1 MCGVVGFISE
11 NRNTNQIDNFVKD
24 IEHRGPDSKNYL
36 IVEVDKKYLHI
47 GSARLAIRGDSKE
60 NMPMESDSKNILA
73 YNGEVFDMDI
83 LKKTLNNNINYP
95 SDTRLLLDLFS
106 YNIENVKKVNGMF
119 AFAFYDNSKKKVYL
133 GRDLLGIKPLY
144 YVIKKNGDIFFSS
157 EISSLIKNSGNEYSL
172 NHDSLIDIFLFNGLN
187 SNKDYIKG
195 IKTVQPGEI
204 ISFDLNNSNNIETFK
219 IDSFNETNDEIDSF
233 EDLMEIVVQDHLNAD
248 TSVDLFLSGGID
260 SSILA
265 YFIKTKLEKD
275 VRHFSMTFSNRSF
288 DESTT
293 IKKISSTL
301 GLESKIFTF
310 DDNLIDQYVSESI
323 NNMGS
328 LVLDYSF
335 VPTYLLSKHTSQYT
349 KAVLSGDGADELFGG
364 YEWYRGILYHQFL
377 PFSIQKI
384 IYKIIK
390 NINITNKNLKYL
402 SFTTKLKYFY
412 KYLVNDPYVQM
423 LIWQSSYQNFNDDS
437 ANIITKEINHYLKN
451 QGKKISSYREIDLN
465 YFLKT
470 NVLPKVDIASMANGL
485 EVRPPYLDYRII
497 NFAKNNPRSNEVN
510 LKNTKLFL
518 RKYVENTELSF
529 LNSLKKQGFGF
540 PLSKWMNEY
549 GLEYINQMFV
559 DNDLVFLEK
568 DKMHLNSLLSKNNLT
583 PNDERELWGY
593 YVLSKWCKNNK
604 INCRAV
610 NVVYRKS
617 PVLRHSA
624 SVFVG
629 KLLINHT
636 C

>member
-1 MCGVVGFISE
+1 MLTMCGIVGFISE
-11 NRNTNQIDNFVKD
+11 NRNTNLIDNFVKD
-24 IEHRGPDSKNYL
+24 IEHRGPDSKNHL
-36 IVEVDKKYLHI
+36 IVEVHKKYLHI
-47 GSARLAIRGDSKE
+47 GSARLAIRGGSKE
-60 NMPMESDSKNILA
+60 NMPMESESKNILA

-83 LKKTLNNNINYP
+83 LEKTLGNNINYP

-106 YNIENVKKVNGMF
+106 HNIENVKKVNGMF
-119 AFAFYDNSKKKVYL
+119 AFAFYDNIKQKLYL

-144 YVIKKNGDIFFSS
+144 YAIKKNGDVFFSS
-157 EISSLIKNSGNEYSL
+157 EISSLIKNSSGEYSL
-172 NHDSLIDIFLFNGLN
+172 NQDSLIDIFLFNGLN
-187 SNKDYIKG
+187 SNRDFIKG

-204 ISFDLNNSNNIETFK
+204 ISFDLNNLNNIETFM
-219 IDSFNETNDEIDSF
+219 IDSITETNKEIDSF

-335 VPTYLLSKHTSQYT
+335 VPTYLLSKYTSQYT
-349 KAVLSGDGADELFGG
+349 KAVLSGDGADEVFGG

-377 PFSIQKI
+377 PFSIQKT

-390 NINITNKNLKYL
+390 NINITNKNVKYL
-402 SFTTKLKYFY
+402 SFTTKLQYFY

-423 LIWQSSYQNFNDDS
+423 LIWQSSYQNFSNDS
-437 ANIITKEINHYLKN
+437 VNIIAKEINHYVNNLD
-451 QGKKISSYREIDLN
+451 KKINSYREVDLN

-470 NVLPKVDIASMANGL
+470 NVLPKVDIASMAHGL

-497 NFAKNNPRSNEVN
+497 NFAKNNPKSNEVN

-518 RKYVENTELSF
+518 RKYLENTELSF

-549 GLEYINQMFV
+549 GIEYINQMYI
-559 DNDLVFLEK
+559 DNNLVFLEK
-568 DKMHLNSLLSKNNLT
+568 DKIHLNSLLSKNNLT

-604 INCRAV
+604 IN
-610 NVVYRKS
+610 
-617 PVLRHSA
+617 
-624 SVFVG
+624 FG
-629 KLLINHT
+629 
-636 C
+636 

>member
-11 NRNTNQIDNFVKD
+11 NRNTNLIDNFVKD

-106 YNIENVKKVNGMF
+106 YNIKNVKKVNGMF
-119 AFAFYDNSKKKVYL
+119 AFAFYDNSKKKLYL

-157 EISSLIKNSGNEYSL
+157 EISSLIKNSSGEYSL
-172 NHDSLIDIFLFNGLN
+172 NQDSLIDIFLFNGLS
-187 SNKDYIKG
+187 SNRDFING
-195 IKTVQPGEI
+195 VKTVQPGEI
-204 ISFDLNNSNNIETFK
+204 ISFDLNNLDNIETFK
-219 IDSFNETNDEIDSF
+219 IDSFNETNNEIDSF

-275 VRHFSMTFSNRSF
+275 VRHFSMTFSNKSF

-301 GLESKIFTF
+301 GLQSKIFNF

-349 KAVLSGDGADELFGG
+349 KAVLSGDGADEVFGG

-390 NINITNKNLKYL
+390 NINITNKNVKYL

-497 NFAKNNPRSNEVN
+497 NFAKNNPGSNEVN

-518 RKYVENTELSF
+518 RKYLENTELSF
-529 LNSLKKQGFGF
+529 LNNLKKQGFGF

-549 GLEYINQMFV
+549 GLEYINQMYV
-559 DNDLVFLEK
+559 DNNLVFLEK
-568 DKMHLNSLLSKNNLT
+568 DKIHLNSLLSKNNLT

-593 YVLSKWCKNNK
+593 YVVSKWCKNNK
-604 INCRAV
+604 I
-610 NVVYRKS
+610 
-617 PVLRHSA
+617 
-624 SVFVG
+624 
-629 KLLINHT
+629 KLS
-636 C
+636 

>member
-11 NRNTNQIDNFVKD
+11 NKNTNLIDNFVKD
-24 IEHRGPDSKNYL
+24 IEHRGPDSKNHL
-36 IVEVDKKYLHI
+36 IIEVDKKYLHI

-60 NMPMESDSKNILA
+60 YMPMESESKNILA

-106 YNIENVKKVNGMF
+106 HNIENVKKVNGMF

-144 YVIKKNGDIFFSS
+144 YVIKKNGDVFFSS
-157 EISSLIKNSGNEYSL
+157 EISSLIKNSGDEYSL
-172 NHDSLIDIFLFNGLN
+172 NQDSLADIFLFNGLK
-187 SNKDYIKG
+187 SNRDFIKG

-204 ISFDLNNSNNIETFK
+204 ISFDLNNTNNFETFK
-219 IDSFNETNDEIDSF
+219 IDSFNETNNEIDSF
-233 EDLMEIVVQDHLNAD
+233 EDLMEVVVQDHLNAD

-310 DDNLIDQYVSESI
+310 DDSLIDQYVSESI

-335 VPTYLLSKHTSQYT
+335 VPTYLLSKYTSQYT
-349 KAVLSGDGADELFGG
+349 KAVLSGDGADEVFGG
-364 YEWYRGILYHQFL
+364 YEWYRGIQYHQSL

-390 NINITNKNLKYL
+390 NINITNKNIEYL

-423 LIWQSSYQNFNDDS
+423 LIWQSSYQNFDDDS
-437 ANIITKEINHYLKN
+437 VNIIAKEINHYFKN
-451 QGKKISSYREIDLN
+451 LDKKTNSYREIDLN

-470 NVLPKVDIASMANGL
+470 NVLPKVDIASMAHGL

-497 NFAKNNPRSNEVN
+497 NFAKNNPESNEVN

-518 RKYVENTELSF
+518 RKYLENTELSF

-549 GLEYINQMFV
+549 GLEYINQMYV
-559 DNDLVFLEK
+559 DNNLVFLEK
-568 DKMHLNSLLSKNNLT
+568 DKMHLNSLLSKNKLT

-593 YVLSKWCKNNK
+593 YVVSKWCMNNK
-604 INCRAV
+604 I
-610 NVVYRKS
+610 
-617 PVLRHSA
+617 
-624 SVFVG
+624 
-629 KLLINHT
+629 KLS
-636 C
+636 

>member
-11 NRNTNQIDNFVKD
+11 NRNTNLIDNFVKD
-24 IEHRGPDSKNYL
+24 IEHRGPDSKNHL
-36 IVEVDKKYLHI
+36 IVEFDKKYLHI

-119 AFAFYDNSKKKVYL
+119 AFAFYDNSKKKLYL

-157 EISSLIKNSGNEYSL
+157 EISSLIKNSSGEYSL
-172 NHDSLIDIFLFNGLN
+172 NQDSLIDIFLFNGLN
-187 SNKDYIKG
+187 SNKDFIKG

-204 ISFDLNNSNNIETFK
+204 ISFDLNNLNNIETFK
-219 IDSFNETNDEIDSF
+219 IDSFNETNNEIDSF

-301 GLESKIFTF
+301 GLESKVFTF

-349 KAVLSGDGADELFGG
+349 KAVLSGDGADEVFGG
-364 YEWYRGILYHQFL
+364 YEWYRGIQYHQFL

-384 IYKIIK
+384 IYRIIK

-437 ANIITKEINHYLKN
+437 VNIISKEINHYLKSQDKRIN
-451 QGKKISSYREIDLN
+451 SYREIDLN

-497 NFAKNNPRSNEVN
+497 NFAKNNPASNEVN

-518 RKYVENTELSF
+518 RKYIKNTELSF
-529 LNSLKKQGFGF
+529 LNNLKKQGFGF

-559 DNDLVFLEK
+559 DNELVFLEK

-604 INCRAV
+604 IN
-610 NVVYRKS
+610 
-617 PVLRHSA
+617 
-624 SVFVG
+624 FG
-629 KLLINHT
+629 
-636 C
+636 

>member
-11 NRNTNQIDNFVKD
+11 NRNTNLIDNFVKD

-119 AFAFYDNSKKKVYL
+119 AFAFYDNSKKKLYL

-157 EISSLIKNSGNEYSL
+157 EISSLIKNSSGEYSL
-172 NHDSLIDIFLFNGLN
+172 NQDSLIDIFLFNGLS
-187 SNKDYIKG
+187 SNRDFING
-195 IKTVQPGEI
+195 VKTVQPGEI
-204 ISFDLNNSNNIETFK
+204 ISFDLNNLDNIETFK
-219 IDSFNETNDEIDSF
+219 IDSFNETNNEIDSF

-275 VRHFSMTFSNRSF
+275 VRHFSMTFSNKSF

-301 GLESKIFTF
+301 GLQSKIFNF

-349 KAVLSGDGADELFGG
+349 KAVLSGDGADEVFGG

-384 IYKIIK
+384 IYRIIK
-390 NINITNKNLKYL
+390 NINITNKNVKYL

-497 NFAKNNPRSNEVN
+497 NFAKNNPESNEVN

-549 GLEYINQMFV
+549 GLEYINQMYV
-559 DNDLVFLEK
+559 DNNLVFLEK
-568 DKMHLNSLLSKNNLT
+568 DKIHLNSLLSKNNLT

-593 YVLSKWCKNNK
+593 YVVSKWCKNNK
-604 INCRAV
+604 I
-610 NVVYRKS
+610 
-617 PVLRHSA
+617 
-624 SVFVG
+624 
-629 KLLINHT
+629 KLS
-636 C
+636 

>member
-11 NRNTNQIDNFVKD
+11 SRNTILIDNFVKD
-24 IEHRGPDSKNYL
+24 IQHRGPDSKNHL

-60 NMPMESDSKNILA
+60 NMPMESVSKNILA
-73 YNGEVFDMDI
+73 YNGEVFDMDT

-106 YNIENVKKVNGMF
+106 HNIENVKKVNGMF

-144 YVIKKNGDIFFSS
+144 YVTKKNGDVFFSS
-157 EISSLIKNSGNEYSL
+157 EISSLIKNSGGEYSL
-172 NHDSLIDIFLFNGLN
+172 EQDNLIDIFLFNGLK
-187 SNKDYIKG
+187 SNRDFIKG

-219 IDSFNETNDEIDSF
+219 IDSFNETYTEIDRF

-349 KAVLSGDGADELFGG
+349 KAVLSGDGADEVFGG

-390 NINITNKNLKYL
+390 NINITNKNVKYL

-423 LIWQSSYQNFNDDS
+423 LIWQSSYQNFSDDS
-437 ANIITKEINHYLKN
+437 VNIIAKEINHYVKDLD
-451 QGKKISSYREIDLN
+451 KKINSYREIDLN

-470 NVLPKVDIASMANGL
+470 NVLPKVDIASMAHGL

-497 NFAKNNPRSNEVN
+497 NFAKNNPESNAVN
-510 LKNTKLFL
+510 LKDTKLFL
-518 RKYVENTELSF
+518 RKYLENTELSF

-549 GLEYINQMFV
+549 GLEYINQMYV
-559 DNDLVFLEK
+559 DNNLVFLEK

-593 YVLSKWCKNNK
+593 YVLSEWCKNNK
-604 INCRAV
+604 IN
-610 NVVYRKS
+610 
-617 PVLRHSA
+617 
-624 SVFVG
+624 FG
-629 KLLINHT
+629 
-636 C
+636 

>member
-1 MCGVVGFISE
+1 MLTMCGVVGFISE
-11 NRNTNQIDNFVKD
+11 NRNTNLIDNFVKD
-24 IEHRGPDSKNYL
+24 IEHRGPDSKNHL
-36 IVEVDKKYLHI
+36 IVEVHKKYLHI
-47 GSARLAIRGDSKE
+47 GSARLAIRGGSKE
-60 NMPMESDSKNILA
+60 NMPMESESKNILA

-106 YNIENVKKVNGMF
+106 NNIENVKKVNGMF

-157 EISSLIKNSGNEYSL
+157 EISSLIKNSGDEYSL

-335 VPTYLLSKHTSQYT
+335 VPIYLLSKHTSQYT

-384 IYKIIK
+384 IYRIIK
-390 NINITNKNLKYL
+390 NINITNKNVKYL
-402 SFTTKLKYFY
+402 SFTTKLQYFY

-423 LIWQSSYQNFNDDS
+423 LIWQSSYQNFNNDS
-437 ANIITKEINHYLKN
+437 ANIIAKEINHYLKN
-451 QGKKISSYREIDLN
+451 LDKKINPYREIDLN
-465 YFLKT
+465 YFLRT
-470 NVLPKVDIASMANGL
+470 NVLPKVDIASMAHGL
-485 EVRPPYLDYRII
+485 EVRPPYLDFRII
-497 NFAKNNPRSNEVN
+497 NFAKNNPESNEVN

-604 INCRAV
+604 IN
-610 NVVYRKS
+610 
-617 PVLRHSA
+617 
-624 SVFVG
+624 FG
-629 KLLINHT
+629 
-636 C
+636 

>member
-1 MCGVVGFISE
+1 MLTMCGIVGFISE
-11 NRNTNQIDNFVKD
+11 NRNTNLIDNFVKD
-24 IEHRGPDSKNYL
+24 IEHRGPDSKNHL
-36 IVEVDKKYLHI
+36 IVEVHKKYLHI
-47 GSARLAIRGDSKE
+47 GSARLAIRGGSKE
-60 NMPMESDSKNILA
+60 NMPMESESKNILA
-73 YNGEVFDMDI
+73 YNGEVFDIDI
-83 LKKTLNNNINYP
+83 LEKTLGNNINYP

-106 YNIENVKKVNGMF
+106 HNIENVKKVNGMF
-119 AFAFYDNSKKKVYL
+119 AFAFYDNTKQKLYL

-144 YVIKKNGDIFFSS
+144 YAIKKNGDVFFSS
-157 EISSLIKNSGNEYSL
+157 EISSLIKNSSGEYSL
-172 NHDSLIDIFLFNGLN
+172 NQDSLIDIFLFNGLN
-187 SNKDYIKG
+187 SNRDFIKG

-204 ISFDLNNSNNIETFK
+204 ISFDLNNLNNIETFM
-219 IDSFNETNDEIDSF
+219 IDSITETNKEIDSF

-349 KAVLSGDGADELFGG
+349 KAVLSGDGADEVFGG

-390 NINITNKNLKYL
+390 NINITNKNVKYL
-402 SFTTKLKYFY
+402 SFTTKLQYFY

-423 LIWQSSYQNFNDDS
+423 LIWQSSYQNFSNDS
-437 ANIITKEINHYLKN
+437 VNIIAKEINHYVNNLD
-451 QGKKISSYREIDLN
+451 KKINSYREVDLN

-470 NVLPKVDIASMANGL
+470 NVLPKVDIASMAHGL

-497 NFAKNNPRSNEVN
+497 NFAKNNPKSNEVN

-518 RKYVENTELSF
+518 RKYLENTELSF

-549 GLEYINQMFV
+549 GIEYINQMYI
-559 DNDLVFLEK
+559 DNNLVFLEK
-568 DKMHLNSLLSKNNLT
+568 DKIHLNSLLSKNNLT

-604 INCRAV
+604 IN
-610 NVVYRKS
+610 
-617 PVLRHSA
+617 
-624 SVFVG
+624 FG
-629 KLLINHT
+629 
-636 C
+636 

>member
-11 NRNTNQIDNFVKD
+11 SRNTIQIDNFVKD
-24 IEHRGPDSKNYL
+24 IQHRGPDSKNHL

-60 NMPMESDSKNILA
+60 TMPMESVSKNILA
-73 YNGEVFDMDI
+73 YNGEVFDMDT

-106 YNIENVKKVNGMF
+106 HDIENVKKVNGMF

-144 YVIKKNGDIFFSS
+144 YVTKKNGDVFFSS
-157 EISSLIKNSGNEYSL
+157 EISSLIKNSGGEYSL
-172 NHDSLIDIFLFNGLN
+172 EQDNLIDIFLFNGLK
-187 SNKDYIKG
+187 SNRDFIKG

-219 IDSFNETNDEIDSF
+219 IDSFNETYTEIDRF

-349 KAVLSGDGADELFGG
+349 KAVLSGDGADEVFGG

-390 NINITNKNLKYL
+390 NINITNKNVKYL

-412 KYLVNDPYVQM
+412 KYLVKDPYVQM
-423 LIWQSSYQNFNDDS
+423 LIWQSSYQNFSDDS
-437 ANIITKEINHYLKN
+437 VNIIAKEINHYVKDLD
-451 QGKKISSYREIDLN
+451 KKINSYREIDLN

-470 NVLPKVDIASMANGL
+470 NVLPKVDIASMAHGL

-497 NFAKNNPRSNEVN
+497 NFAKNNPTSNAVN
-510 LKNTKLFL
+510 LKDTKLFL
-518 RKYVENTELSF
+518 RKYLENTELSF

-549 GLEYINQMFV
+549 GLEYINQMYV
-559 DNDLVFLEK
+559 DNNLVFLEK

-593 YVLSKWCKNNK
+593 YVLSEWCKNNK
-604 INCRAV
+604 IN
-610 NVVYRKS
+610 
-617 PVLRHSA
+617 
-624 SVFVG
+624 FG
-629 KLLINHT
+629 
-636 C
+636 

>member
-1 MCGVVGFISE
+1 MLTMCGIVGFISE
-11 NRNTNQIDNFVKD
+11 NRNTNLIDNFVKD
-24 IEHRGPDSKNYL
+24 IEHRGPDSKNHL
-36 IVEVDKKYLHI
+36 IVEVHKKYLHI
-47 GSARLAIRGDSKE
+47 GSARLAIRGGSKE
-60 NMPMESDSKNILA
+60 NMPMESESKNILA

-83 LKKTLNNNINYP
+83 LEKTLGNNINYP

-106 YNIENVKKVNGMF
+106 HNIENVKKVNGMF
-119 AFAFYDNSKKKVYL
+119 AFAFYDNTKQKLYL

-144 YVIKKNGDIFFSS
+144 YAIKKNGDVFFSS
-157 EISSLIKNSGNEYSL
+157 EISSLIKNSSGEYSL
-172 NHDSLIDIFLFNGLN
+172 NQDSLIDIFLFNGLN
-187 SNKDYIKG
+187 SNRDFIKG

-204 ISFDLNNSNNIETFK
+204 ISFDLNNLNNIETFM
-219 IDSFNETNDEIDSF
+219 IDSITETNKEIDSF

-349 KAVLSGDGADELFGG
+349 KAVLSGDGADEVFGG

-390 NINITNKNLKYL
+390 NINITNKNVKYL
-402 SFTTKLKYFY
+402 SFTTKLQYFY

-423 LIWQSSYQNFNDDS
+423 LIWQSSYQNFSNDS
-437 ANIITKEINHYLKN
+437 VNIIAKEINHYVNNLD
-451 QGKKISSYREIDLN
+451 KKINSYREVDLN

-470 NVLPKVDIASMANGL
+470 NVLPKVDIASMAHGL

-497 NFAKNNPRSNEVN
+497 NFAKNNPKSNEVN

-518 RKYVENTELSF
+518 RKYLENTELSF

-549 GLEYINQMFV
+549 GIEYINQMYI
-559 DNDLVFLEK
+559 DNNLVFLEK
-568 DKMHLNSLLSKNNLT
+568 DKIHLNSLLSKNNLT

-604 INCRAV
+604 IN
-610 NVVYRKS
+610 
-617 PVLRHSA
+617 
-624 SVFVG
+624 FG
-629 KLLINHT
+629 
-636 C
+636 

>member
-11 NRNTNQIDNFVKD
+11 NRNTNLIDNFVKD
-24 IEHRGPDSKNYL
+24 IEHRGPDSKNHL

-60 NMPMESDSKNILA
+60 YMPMESESKNILA

-106 YNIENVKKVNGMF
+106 HNIENVKKVNGMF
-119 AFAFYDNSKKKVYL
+119 AFAFYDNSRKKVYL

-144 YVIKKNGDIFFSS
+144 YVIKKNGDVFFSS
-157 EISSLIKNSGNEYSL
+157 EISSLIKNSGDEYSL
-172 NHDSLIDIFLFNGLN
+172 NQDSLLDIFLFNGLK
-187 SNKDYIKG
+187 SNRDFIKG

-204 ISFDLNNSNNIETFK
+204 ISFDLNNANNFETFK
-219 IDSFNETNDEIDSF
+219 IDSFNETYTEIDSF

-335 VPTYLLSKHTSQYT
+335 VPTYLLSKYTSQYT
-349 KAVLSGDGADELFGG
+349 KAVLSGDGADEVFGG
-364 YEWYRGILYHQFL
+364 YEWYRGIQYHQSL

-390 NINITNKNLKYL
+390 NINITNKNIEYL

-423 LIWQSSYQNFNDDS
+423 LIWQSSYQNFDDDS
-437 ANIITKEINHYLKN
+437 VNIIAKEINHYFKN
-451 QGKKISSYREIDLN
+451 LDKKTNSYREIDLN

-470 NVLPKVDIASMANGL
+470 NVLPKVDIASMAHGL

-497 NFAKNNPRSNEVN
+497 NFAKNNPESNEVN

-518 RKYVENTELSF
+518 RKYLENTELSF

-549 GLEYINQMFV
+549 GLEYINQMYV
-559 DNDLVFLEK
+559 DNNLVFLEK

-593 YVLSKWCKNNK
+593 YVVSKWCMNNK
-604 INCRAV
+604 I
-610 NVVYRKS
+610 
-617 PVLRHSA
+617 
-624 SVFVG
+624 
-629 KLLINHT
+629 KLS
-636 C
+636 

>member
-1 MCGVVGFISE
+1 MIITMCGVVGFISE
-11 NRNTNQIDNFVKD
+11 SRNANLIDNFVQD
-24 IEHRGPDSKNYL
+24 IEHRGPDSKNHL
-36 IVEVDKKYLHI
+36 IVEVAKKYLHI
-47 GSARLAIRGDSKE
+47 GSARLAIRGGFKE

-106 YNIENVKKVNGMF
+106 YNIENVKKVNGMY

-157 EISSLIKNSGNEYSL
+157 EISSLIKNSSCEYSL
-172 NHDSLIDIFLFNGLN
+172 NQDSLIDIFLFNGLN
-187 SNKDYIKG
+187 SNKDFIKG

-204 ISFDLNNSNNIETFK
+204 ISFDLNNLNNIETFM
-219 IDSFNETNDEIDSF
+219 IDSFIETNKEVDSF

-265 YFIKTKLEKD
+265 YFIKNKLEKD
-275 VRHFSMTFSNRSF
+275 VRHFSMTFSNKSF

-293 IKKISSTL
+293 IKKIASTL

-349 KAVLSGDGADELFGG
+349 KAVLSGDGADEVFGG

-390 NINITNKNLKYL
+390 NVNITNKNSKYL

-437 ANIITKEINHYLKN
+437 ANIISKEINHYLKN
-451 QGKKISSYREIDLN
+451 QSKKINSYREIDLN

-497 NFAKNNPRSNEVN
+497 NFAKNNPGSNEVN

-518 RKYVENTELSF
+518 RKYIKNTELSF
-529 LNSLKKQGFGF
+529 LNNLNKQGFGF
-540 PLSKWMNEY
+540 PLSKWMKEY

-559 DNDLVFLEK
+559 DNELVFLEK
-568 DKMHLNSLLSKNNLT
+568 DEMHLKSILSKSNLT

-604 INCRAV
+604 IN
-610 NVVYRKS
+610 
-617 PVLRHSA
+617 
-624 SVFVG
+624 FG
-629 KLLINHT
+629 
-636 C
+636 

>member
-1 MCGVVGFISE
+1 MLTMCGIVGFISE
-11 NRNTNQIDNFVKD
+11 NRNTNLIDNFVKD
-24 IEHRGPDSKNYL
+24 IEHRGPDSKNHL
-36 IVEVDKKYLHI
+36 IVEVHKKYLHI
-47 GSARLAIRGDSKE
+47 GSARLAIRGGSKE
-60 NMPMESDSKNILA
+60 NMPMESESKNILA

-83 LKKTLNNNINYP
+83 LEKTLGNNINYP

-106 YNIENVKKVNGMF
+106 HNIENVKKVNGMF
-119 AFAFYDNSKKKVYL
+119 AFAFYDNIKQKLYL

-144 YVIKKNGDIFFSS
+144 YAIKKNGDVFFSS
-157 EISSLIKNSGNEYSL
+157 EISSLIKNSSGEYSL
-172 NHDSLIDIFLFNGLN
+172 NQDSLIDIFLFNGLN
-187 SNKDYIKG
+187 SNRDFIKG

-204 ISFDLNNSNNIETFK
+204 ISFDLNNLNNIETFM
-219 IDSFNETNDEIDSF
+219 IDSITETNKEIDSF

-349 KAVLSGDGADELFGG
+349 KAVLSGDGADEVFGG

-390 NINITNKNLKYL
+390 NINITNKNVKYL
-402 SFTTKLKYFY
+402 SFTTKLQYFY

-423 LIWQSSYQNFNDDS
+423 LIWQSSYQNFSNDS
-437 ANIITKEINHYLKN
+437 VNIIAKEINHYVNNLD
-451 QGKKISSYREIDLN
+451 KKINSYREVDLN

-470 NVLPKVDIASMANGL
+470 NVLPKVDIASMAHGL

-497 NFAKNNPRSNEVN
+497 NFAKNNPKSNEVN

-518 RKYVENTELSF
+518 RKYLKNTELSF

-549 GLEYINQMFV
+549 GIEYINQMYI
-559 DNDLVFLEK
+559 DNNLVFLEK
-568 DKMHLNSLLSKNNLT
+568 DKIHLNSLLSKNNLT

-604 INCRAV
+604 IN
-610 NVVYRKS
+610 
-617 PVLRHSA
+617 
-624 SVFVG
+624 FG
-629 KLLINHT
+629 
-636 C
+636 

>member
-11 NRNTNQIDNFVKD
+11 NRNTNLIDNFVKD
-24 IEHRGPDSKNYL
+24 IEHRGPDSKNHL
-36 IVEVDKKYLHI
+36 IVEFDKKYLHI

-144 YVIKKNGDIFFSS
+144 YVIKKNGDVFFSS
-157 EISSLIKNSGNEYSL
+157 EISSLIKNSGGEYSL
-172 NHDSLIDIFLFNGLN
+172 NQDSLIDIFLFNGLN
-187 SNKDYIKG
+187 SNKDFIKG

-204 ISFDLNNSNNIETFK
+204 ISFDLNNLNNIETFK
-219 IDSFNETNDEIDSF
+219 IDSFNETNNEIDSF

-275 VRHFSMTFSNRSF
+275 VRHFSMTFSNKSF
-288 DESTT
+288 DESTA
-293 IKKISSTL
+293 IRKISSTL

-349 KAVLSGDGADELFGG
+349 KAVLSGDGADEVFGG
-364 YEWYRGILYHQFL
+364 YEWYRGIQYHQFL

-384 IYKIIK
+384 IYRIIK

-437 ANIITKEINHYLKN
+437 VNIISKEINHYLKSQDKRIN
-451 QGKKISSYREIDLN
+451 SYREIDLN

-497 NFAKNNPRSNEVN
+497 NFAKNNPASNEVN

-518 RKYVENTELSF
+518 RKYIKNTELSF
-529 LNSLKKQGFGF
+529 LNNLKKQGFGF

-559 DNDLVFLEK
+559 DNELVFLEK

-604 INCRAV
+604 IN
-610 NVVYRKS
+610 
-617 PVLRHSA
+617 
-624 SVFVG
+624 FG
-629 KLLINHT
+629 
-636 C
+636 

>member
-11 NRNTNQIDNFVKD
+11 NRNTNLIDNFVKD
-24 IEHRGPDSKNYL
+24 IEHRGPDSKNHL

-106 YNIENVKKVNGMF
+106 YNIEIVKKVNGMF

-157 EISSLIKNSGNEYSL
+157 EISSLIKNSSGEYSL
-172 NHDSLIDIFLFNGLN
+172 NQDSLIDIFLFNGLN
-187 SNKDYIKG
+187 SNRDFIKG
-195 IKTVQPGEI
+195 IKTVKPGEI
-204 ISFDLNNSNNIETFK
+204 ISIDLDNLNNIETFK
-219 IDSFNETNDEIDSF
+219 IDSFNETNNEIDSF

-275 VRHFSMTFSNRSF
+275 VRHFSMTFSNKSF

-293 IKKISSTL
+293 IRKISSTL

-349 KAVLSGDGADELFGG
+349 KAVLSGDGADEVFGG

-384 IYKIIK
+384 IYRIIK

-437 ANIITKEINHYLKN
+437 VNIISKEINNYLKS
-451 QGKKISSYREIDLN
+451 QDKKINSYREIDLN

-518 RKYVENTELSF
+518 RKYIKNTELSF
-529 LNSLKKQGFGF
+529 LNNLKKQGFGF

-559 DNDLVFLEK
+559 DNELVFLEK
-568 DKMHLNSLLSKNNLT
+568 DKIHLNSLLSKNNLT

-604 INCRAV
+604 IN
-610 NVVYRKS
+610 
-617 PVLRHSA
+617 
-624 SVFVG
+624 FG
-629 KLLINHT
+629 
-636 C
+636 

>member
-1 MCGVVGFISE
+1 MLTMCGIVGFISE
-11 NRNTNQIDNFVKD
+11 NRNTNLIDNFVKD
-24 IEHRGPDSKNYL
+24 IEHRGPDSKKHL
-36 IVEVDKKYLHI
+36 IVEVHKKYLHI
-47 GSARLAIRGDSKE
+47 GSARLAIRGGSKE
-60 NMPMESDSKNILA
+60 NMPMESESKNILA

-83 LKKTLNNNINYP
+83 LEKTLGNNINYP

-106 YNIENVKKVNGMF
+106 HNIENVKKVNGMF
-119 AFAFYDNSKKKVYL
+119 AFAFYDNTKQKLYL

-144 YVIKKNGDIFFSS
+144 YAIKKNGDVFFSS
-157 EISSLIKNSGNEYSL
+157 EISSLIKNSSGEYSL
-172 NHDSLIDIFLFNGLN
+172 NQDSLIDIFLFNGLN
-187 SNKDYIKG
+187 SNRDFIKG

-204 ISFDLNNSNNIETFK
+204 ISFDLNNLNNIETFM
-219 IDSFNETNDEIDSF
+219 IDSITETNKEIDSF

-349 KAVLSGDGADELFGG
+349 KAVLSGDGADEVFGG

-390 NINITNKNLKYL
+390 NINITNKNVKYL
-402 SFTTKLKYFY
+402 SFTTKLQYFY

-423 LIWQSSYQNFNDDS
+423 LIWQSSYQNFSNDS
-437 ANIITKEINHYLKN
+437 VNIIAKEINHYVNNLD
-451 QGKKISSYREIDLN
+451 KKINSYREVDLN

-470 NVLPKVDIASMANGL
+470 NVLPKVDIASMAHGL

-497 NFAKNNPRSNEVN
+497 NFAKNNPKSNEVN

-518 RKYVENTELSF
+518 RKYLENTELSF

-549 GLEYINQMFV
+549 GIEYINQMYI
-559 DNDLVFLEK
+559 DNNLIFLEK
-568 DKMHLNSLLSKNNLT
+568 DKIHLNSLLSKNNLT

-604 INCRAV
+604 IN
-610 NVVYRKS
+610 
-617 PVLRHSA
+617 
-624 SVFVG
+624 FG
-629 KLLINHT
+629 
-636 C
+636 

>member
-1 MCGVVGFISE
+1 MLTMCGIVGFISE
-11 NRNTNQIDNFVKD
+11 NRNTNLIDNFVKD
-24 IEHRGPDSKNYL
+24 IEHRGPDSKNHL
-36 IVEVDKKYLHI
+36 IVEVHKKYLHI
-47 GSARLAIRGDSKE
+47 GSARLAIRGGSKE
-60 NMPMESDSKNILA
+60 NMPMESESKNILA
-73 YNGEVFDMDI
+73 YNGEVFDIDI
-83 LKKTLNNNINYP
+83 LEKTLGNNINYP

-106 YNIENVKKVNGMF
+106 HNIENVKKVNGMF
-119 AFAFYDNSKKKVYL
+119 AFAFYDNTKQKLYL

-144 YVIKKNGDIFFSS
+144 YAIKKNGDVFFSS
-157 EISSLIKNSGNEYSL
+157 EISSLIKNSSGEYSL
-172 NHDSLIDIFLFNGLN
+172 NQDSLIDIFLFNGLN
-187 SNKDYIKG
+187 SNRDFIKG

-204 ISFDLNNSNNIETFK
+204 ISFDLNNLNNIETFM
-219 IDSFNETNDEIDSF
+219 IDSITETNKEIDSF

-349 KAVLSGDGADELFGG
+349 KAVLSGDGADEVFGG

-377 PFSIQKI
+377 PFSIQKT

-390 NINITNKNLKYL
+390 NINITNKNVKYL
-402 SFTTKLKYFY
+402 SFTTKLQYFY

-423 LIWQSSYQNFNDDS
+423 LIWQSSYQNFSNDS
-437 ANIITKEINHYLKN
+437 VNIIAKEINHYVNNLD
-451 QGKKISSYREIDLN
+451 KKINSYREVDLN

-470 NVLPKVDIASMANGL
+470 NVLPKVDIASMAHGL

-497 NFAKNNPRSNEVN
+497 NFAKNNPKSNEVN

-518 RKYVENTELSF
+518 RKYLKNTELSF

-549 GLEYINQMFV
+549 GIEYINQMYI
-559 DNDLVFLEK
+559 DNNLVFLEK
-568 DKMHLNSLLSKNNLT
+568 DKIHLNSLLSKNNLT

-604 INCRAV
+604 IN
-610 NVVYRKS
+610 
-617 PVLRHSA
+617 
-624 SVFVG
+624 FG
-629 KLLINHT
+629 
-636 C
+636 

>member
-1 MCGVVGFISE
+1 MCGIVGFISE
-11 NRNTNQIDNFVKD
+11 NRNTNLIDNFVKD
-24 IEHRGPDSKNYL
+24 IEHRGPDSKNHL
-36 IVEVDKKYLHI
+36 IVEVHKKYLHI
-47 GSARLAIRGDSKE
+47 GSARLAIRGGSKE
-60 NMPMESDSKNILA
+60 NMPMESESKNILA
-73 YNGEVFDMDI
+73 YNGEVFDIDI
-83 LKKTLNNNINYP
+83 LEKTLGNNINYP

-106 YNIENVKKVNGMF
+106 HNIENVKKVNGMF
-119 AFAFYDNSKKKVYL
+119 AFAFYDNTKQKLYL

-144 YVIKKNGDIFFSS
+144 YAIKKNGDVFFSS
-157 EISSLIKNSGNEYSL
+157 EISSLIKNSSGEYSL
-172 NHDSLIDIFLFNGLN
+172 NQDSLIDIFLFNGLN
-187 SNKDYIKG
+187 SNRDFIKG

-204 ISFDLNNSNNIETFK
+204 ISFDLNNLNNIETFM
-219 IDSFNETNDEIDSF
+219 IDSITETNKEIDSF

-349 KAVLSGDGADELFGG
+349 KAVLSGDGADEVFGG

-390 NINITNKNLKYL
+390 NINITNKNVKYL
-402 SFTTKLKYFY
+402 SFTTKLQYFY

-423 LIWQSSYQNFNDDS
+423 LIWQSSYQNFSNDS
-437 ANIITKEINHYLKN
+437 VNIIAKEINHYVNNLD
-451 QGKKISSYREIDLN
+451 KKINSYREVDLN

-470 NVLPKVDIASMANGL
+470 NVLPKVDIASMAHGL

-497 NFAKNNPRSNEVN
+497 NFAKNNPKSNEVN

-518 RKYVENTELSF
+518 RKYLENTELSF

-549 GLEYINQMFV
+549 GIEYINQMYI
-559 DNDLVFLEK
+559 DNNLVFLEK
-568 DKMHLNSLLSKNNLT
+568 DKIHLNSLLSKNNLT

-604 INCRAV
+604 IN
-610 NVVYRKS
+610 
-617 PVLRHSA
+617 
-624 SVFVG
+624 FG
-629 KLLINHT
+629 
-636 C
+636 

>member
-1 MCGVVGFISE
+1 MLTMCGIVGFISE
-11 NRNTNQIDNFVKD
+11 NRNTNLIDNFVKD
-24 IEHRGPDSKNYL
+24 IEHRGPDSKNHL
-36 IVEVDKKYLHI
+36 IVEVHKKYLHI
-47 GSARLAIRGDSKE
+47 GSARLAIRGGSKE
-60 NMPMESDSKNILA
+60 NMPMESESKNILA
-73 YNGEVFDMDI
+73 YNGEVFDIDI
-83 LKKTLNNNINYP
+83 LEKTLGNNINYP

-106 YNIENVKKVNGMF
+106 HNIENVKKVNGMF
-119 AFAFYDNSKKKVYL
+119 AFAFYDNTKQKLYL

-144 YVIKKNGDIFFSS
+144 YAIKKNGDVFFSS
-157 EISSLIKNSGNEYSL
+157 EISSLIKNSSGEYSL
-172 NHDSLIDIFLFNGLN
+172 NQDSLIDIFLFNGLN
-187 SNKDYIKG
+187 SNRDFIKG

-204 ISFDLNNSNNIETFK
+204 ISFDLNNLNNIETFM
-219 IDSFNETNDEIDSF
+219 IDSITETNKEIDSF

-349 KAVLSGDGADELFGG
+349 KAVLSGDGADEVFGG

-377 PFSIQKI
+377 PFSIQKT

-390 NINITNKNLKYL
+390 NINITNKNVKYL
-402 SFTTKLKYFY
+402 SFTTKLQYFY

-423 LIWQSSYQNFNDDS
+423 LIWQSSYQNFSNDS
-437 ANIITKEINHYLKN
+437 VNIIAKEINHYVNNLD
-451 QGKKISSYREIDLN
+451 KKINSYREVDLN

-470 NVLPKVDIASMANGL
+470 NVLPKVDIASMAHGL

-497 NFAKNNPRSNEVN
+497 NFAKNNPKSNEVN

-518 RKYVENTELSF
+518 RKYLENTELSF

-549 GLEYINQMFV
+549 GIEYINQMYI
-559 DNDLVFLEK
+559 DNNLVFLEK
-568 DKMHLNSLLSKNNLT
+568 DKIHLNSLLSKNNLT

-604 INCRAV
+604 IN
-610 NVVYRKS
+610 
-617 PVLRHSA
+617 
-624 SVFVG
+624 FG
-629 KLLINHT
+629 
-636 C
+636 

>member
-1 MCGVVGFISE
+1 MCGIVGFISE
-11 NRNTNQIDNFVKD
+11 NRNSILIDNFVKD
-24 IEHRGPDSKNYL
+24 IEHRGPDSKNHL
-36 IVEVDKKYLHI
+36 IVEVNKKYLHI

-60 NMPMESDSKNILA
+60 NMPMESESKNILA
-73 YNGEVFDMDI
+73 YNGEVFDMEI

-106 YNIENVKKVNGMF
+106 FNIKNVKKVNGMF
-119 AFAFYDNSKKKVYL
+119 AFAFYDNSKEKVYL
-133 GRDLLGIKPLY
+133 GRDFLGIKPLY

-157 EISSLIKNSGNEYSL
+157 EISSLIKNSGSQYSL
-172 NHDSLIDIFLFNGLN
+172 NQDSLIDIFLFNGLK
-187 SNKDYIKG
+187 SNIDFIKD

-204 ISFDLNNSNNIETFK
+204 ISFDLNNSNNVETLK
-219 IDSFNETNDEIDSF
+219 IDSFNETYNEIESF
-233 EDLMEIVVQDHLNAD
+233 EDLMEIVIQDHLNAD

-265 YFIKTKLEKD
+265 YLIKTKLEKD
-275 VRHFSMTFSNRSF
+275 VRHFSMTFNNRSF

-310 DDNLIDQYVSESI
+310 DDNLIDQYVSDSI

-335 VPTYLLSKHTSQYT
+335 VPTYLLSKHTSHYT
-349 KAVLSGDGADELFGG
+349 KAVLSGDGADEVFGG
-364 YEWYRGILYHQFL
+364 YEWYRGIKYHQSL
-377 PFSIQKI
+377 PFSIQKF

-390 NINITNKNLKYL
+390 NINITNKNIEYL

-423 LIWQSSYQNFNDDS
+423 LIWQSSYQNFDDNS
-437 ANIITKEINHYLKN
+437 VNIIAKEINHYFKN
-451 QGKKISSYREIDLN
+451 LDKKENSYREIDLN

-470 NVLPKVDIASMANGL
+470 NVLPKVDIASMAHGL

-497 NFAKNNPRSNEVN
+497 NFAKNNPESNEVN

-518 RKYVENTELSF
+518 RKYLENTELSF

-540 PLSKWMNEY
+540 PLSKWMNAY
-549 GLEYINQMFV
+549 GLEYINQMYV
-559 DNDLVFLEK
+559 DNNLVFLEK
-568 DKMHLNSLLSKNNLT
+568 DKMHLNTLLSKNNLT

-593 YVLSKWCKNNK
+593 YVVSKWCMNNK
-604 INCRAV
+604 I
-610 NVVYRKS
+610 
-617 PVLRHSA
+617 
-624 SVFVG
+624 
-629 KLLINHT
+629 KLS
-636 C
+636 

>member
-1 MCGVVGFISE
+1 MLTMCGIVGFISE
-11 NRNTNQIDNFVKD
+11 NRNTNLIDNFVKD
-24 IEHRGPDSKNYL
+24 IEHRGPDSKKHL
-36 IVEVDKKYLHI
+36 IVEVHKKYLHI
-47 GSARLAIRGDSKE
+47 GSARLAIRGGSKE
-60 NMPMESDSKNILA
+60 NMPMESESKNILA
-73 YNGEVFDMDI
+73 YNGEVFDIDI
-83 LKKTLNNNINYP
+83 LEKTLGNNINYP

-106 YNIENVKKVNGMF
+106 HNIENVKKVNGMF
-119 AFAFYDNSKKKVYL
+119 AFAFYDNTKQKLYL

-144 YVIKKNGDIFFSS
+144 YAIKKNGDVFFSS
-157 EISSLIKNSGNEYSL
+157 EISSLIKNSSGEYSL
-172 NHDSLIDIFLFNGLN
+172 NQDSLIDIFLFNGLN
-187 SNKDYIKG
+187 SNRDFIKG

-204 ISFDLNNSNNIETFK
+204 ISFDLNNLNNIETFM
-219 IDSFNETNDEIDSF
+219 IDSITETNKEIDSF

-349 KAVLSGDGADELFGG
+349 KAVLSGDGADEVFGG

-390 NINITNKNLKYL
+390 NINITNKNVKYL
-402 SFTTKLKYFY
+402 SFTTKLQYFY

-423 LIWQSSYQNFNDDS
+423 LIWQSSYQNFSNDS
-437 ANIITKEINHYLKN
+437 VNIIAKEINHYVNNLD
-451 QGKKISSYREIDLN
+451 KKINSYREVDLN

-470 NVLPKVDIASMANGL
+470 NVLPKVDIASMAHGL
-485 EVRPPYLDYRII
+485 EVRPPI
-497 NFAKNNPRSNEVN
+497 
-510 LKNTKLFL
+510 
-518 RKYVENTELSF
+518 
-529 LNSLKKQGFGF
+529 
-540 PLSKWMNEY
+540 
-549 GLEYINQMFV
+549 
-559 DNDLVFLEK
+559 
-568 DKMHLNSLLSKNNLT
+568 LT
-583 PNDERELWGY
+583 IE
-593 YVLSKWCKNNK
+593 
-604 INCRAV
+604 
-610 NVVYRKS
+610 
-617 PVLRHSA
+617 
-624 SVFVG
+624 
-629 KLLINHT
+629 
-636 C
+636 

>member
-1 MCGVVGFISE
+1 MCGIVGFISE
-11 NRNTNQIDNFVKD
+11 NRNTNLIDNFVKD
-24 IEHRGPDSKNYL
+24 IEHRGPDSKKHL
-36 IVEVDKKYLHI
+36 IVEVHKKYLHI
-47 GSARLAIRGDSKE
+47 GSARLAIRGGSKE
-60 NMPMESDSKNILA
+60 NMPMESESKNILA
-73 YNGEVFDMDI
+73 YNGEVFDIDI
-83 LKKTLNNNINYP
+83 LEKTLGNNINYP

-106 YNIENVKKVNGMF
+106 HNIENVKKVNGMF
-119 AFAFYDNSKKKVYL
+119 AFAFYDNTKQKLYL

-144 YVIKKNGDIFFSS
+144 YAIKKNGDVFFSS
-157 EISSLIKNSGNEYSL
+157 EISSLIKNSSGEYSL
-172 NHDSLIDIFLFNGLN
+172 NQDSLIDIFLFNGLN
-187 SNKDYIKG
+187 SNRDFIKG

-204 ISFDLNNSNNIETFK
+204 ISFDLNNLNNIETFM
-219 IDSFNETNDEIDSF
+219 IDSITETNKEIDSF

-349 KAVLSGDGADELFGG
+349 KAVLSGDGADEVFGG

-390 NINITNKNLKYL
+390 NINITNKNVKYL
-402 SFTTKLKYFY
+402 SFTTKLQYFY

-423 LIWQSSYQNFNDDS
+423 LIWQSSYQNFSNDS
-437 ANIITKEINHYLKN
+437 VNIIAKEINHYVNNLD
-451 QGKKISSYREIDLN
+451 KKINSYREVDLN

-470 NVLPKVDIASMANGL
+470 NVLPKVDIASMAHGL

-497 NFAKNNPRSNEVN
+497 NFAKNNPKSNEVN

-518 RKYVENTELSF
+518 RKYLENTELSF

-549 GLEYINQMFV
+549 GIEYINQMYI
-559 DNDLVFLEK
+559 DNNLIFLEK
-568 DKMHLNSLLSKNNLT
+568 DKIHLNSLLSKNNLT

-604 INCRAV
+604 IN
-610 NVVYRKS
+610 
-617 PVLRHSA
+617 
-624 SVFVG
+624 FG
-629 KLLINHT
+629 
-636 C
+636 

>member
-1 MCGVVGFISE
+1 MLTMCGIVGFISE
-11 NRNTNQIDNFVKD
+11 NRNTNLIDNFVKD
-24 IEHRGPDSKNYL
+24 IEHRGPDSKNHL
-36 IVEVDKKYLHI
+36 IVEVHKKYLHI
-47 GSARLAIRGDSKE
+47 GSARLAIRGGSKE
-60 NMPMESDSKNILA
+60 NMPMESESKNILA

-83 LKKTLNNNINYP
+83 LEKTLGNNINYP

-106 YNIENVKKVNGMF
+106 HNIENVKKVNGMF
-119 AFAFYDNSKKKVYL
+119 AFAFYDNIKQKLYL

-144 YVIKKNGDIFFSS
+144 YAIKKNGDVFFSS
-157 EISSLIKNSGNEYSL
+157 EISSLIKNSSGEYSL
-172 NHDSLIDIFLFNGLN
+172 NQDSLIDIFLFNGLN
-187 SNKDYIKG
+187 SNRDFIKG

-204 ISFDLNNSNNIETFK
+204 ISFDLNNLNNIETFM
-219 IDSFNETNDEIDSF
+219 IDSITETNKEIDSF

-335 VPTYLLSKHTSQYT
+335 VPTYLLSKYTSQYT
-349 KAVLSGDGADELFGG
+349 KAVLSGDGADEVFGG

-377 PFSIQKI
+377 PFSIQKT

-390 NINITNKNLKYL
+390 NINITNKNVKYL
-402 SFTTKLKYFY
+402 SFTTKLQYFY

-423 LIWQSSYQNFNDDS
+423 LIWQSSYQNFSNDS
-437 ANIITKEINHYLKN
+437 VNIIAKEINHYVNNLD
-451 QGKKISSYREIDLN
+451 KKINSYREVDLN

-470 NVLPKVDIASMANGL
+470 NVLPKVDIASMAHGL

-497 NFAKNNPRSNEVN
+497 NFAKNNPKSNEVN

-518 RKYVENTELSF
+518 RKYLENTELSF

-549 GLEYINQMFV
+549 GIEYINQMYI
-559 DNDLVFLEK
+559 DNNLIFLEK
-568 DKMHLNSLLSKNNLT
+568 DKIHLNSLLSKNNLT

-604 INCRAV
+604 IN
-610 NVVYRKS
+610 
-617 PVLRHSA
+617 
-624 SVFVG
+624 FG
-629 KLLINHT
+629 
-636 C
+636 

>member
-1 MCGVVGFISE
+1 MLTMCGIVGFISE
-11 NRNTNQIDNFVKD
+11 NRNTNLIDNFVKD
-24 IEHRGPDSKNYL
+24 IEHRGPDSKKHL
-36 IVEVDKKYLHI
+36 IVEVHKKYLHI
-47 GSARLAIRGDSKE
+47 GSARLAIRGGSKE
-60 NMPMESDSKNILA
+60 NMPMESESKNILA
-73 YNGEVFDMDI
+73 YNGEVFDIDI
-83 LKKTLNNNINYP
+83 LEKTLGNNINYP

-106 YNIENVKKVNGMF
+106 HNIENVKKVNGMF
-119 AFAFYDNSKKKVYL
+119 AFAFYDNTKQKLYL

-144 YVIKKNGDIFFSS
+144 YAIKKNGDVFFSS
-157 EISSLIKNSGNEYSL
+157 EISSLIKNSSGEYSL
-172 NHDSLIDIFLFNGLN
+172 NQDSLIDIFLFNGLN
-187 SNKDYIKG
+187 SNRDFIKG

-204 ISFDLNNSNNIETFK
+204 ISFDLNNLNNIETFM
-219 IDSFNETNDEIDSF
+219 IDSITETNKEIDSF

-349 KAVLSGDGADELFGG
+349 KAVLSGDGADEVFGG

-390 NINITNKNLKYL
+390 NINITNKNVKYL
-402 SFTTKLKYFY
+402 SFTTKLQYFY

-423 LIWQSSYQNFNDDS
+423 LIWQSSYQNFSNDS
-437 ANIITKEINHYLKN
+437 VNIIAKEINHYVNNLD
-451 QGKKISSYREIDLN
+451 KKINSYREVDLN

-470 NVLPKVDIASMANGL
+470 NVLPKVDIASMAHGL

-497 NFAKNNPRSNEVN
+497 NFAKNNPKSNEVN

-518 RKYVENTELSF
+518 RKYLENTELSF

-549 GLEYINQMFV
+549 GIEYINQMYI
-559 DNDLVFLEK
+559 DNNLIFLEK
-568 DKMHLNSLLSKNNLT
+568 DKIHLNSLLSKNNLT

-604 INCRAV
+604 IN
-610 NVVYRKS
+610 
-617 PVLRHSA
+617 
-624 SVFVG
+624 FG
-629 KLLINHT
+629 
-636 C
+636 

>member
-11 NRNTNQIDNFVKD
+11 NRNTNLIDNFVKD
-24 IEHRGPDSKNYL
+24 IEHRGPDSKNHL

-157 EISSLIKNSGNEYSL
+157 EISSLLKNSSGEYSL
-172 NHDSLIDIFLFNGLN
+172 NQDSLIDIFLFNGLN
-187 SNKDYIKG
+187 SNRDFIKG
-195 IKTVQPGEI
+195 IKTVKPGEI
-204 ISFDLNNSNNIETFK
+204 ISIDLNNLNNIETFK
-219 IDSFNETNDEIDSF
+219 IDSFNETNNEIDSF

-275 VRHFSMTFSNRSF
+275 VRHFSMTFSNKSF

-293 IKKISSTL
+293 IRKISSTL

-349 KAVLSGDGADELFGG
+349 KAVLSGDGADEVFGG

-384 IYKIIK
+384 IYRIIK

-437 ANIITKEINHYLKN
+437 VNIISKEINNYLKS
-451 QGKKISSYREIDLN
+451 QDKKINSYREIDLN

-518 RKYVENTELSF
+518 RKYIKNTELSF
-529 LNSLKKQGFGF
+529 LNNLKKQGFGF

-559 DNDLVFLEK
+559 DNELVFLEK
-568 DKMHLNSLLSKNNLT
+568 DKIHLNSLLSKNNLT

-604 INCRAV
+604 IN
-610 NVVYRKS
+610 
-617 PVLRHSA
+617 
-624 SVFVG
+624 FG
-629 KLLINHT
+629 
-636 C
+636 

>member
-1 MCGVVGFISE
+1 MLTMCGIVGFISE
-11 NRNTNQIDNFVKD
+11 NRNTNLIDNFVKD
-24 IEHRGPDSKNYL
+24 IEHRGPDSKKHL
-36 IVEVDKKYLHI
+36 IVEVHKKYLHI
-47 GSARLAIRGDSKE
+47 GSARLAIRGGSKE
-60 NMPMESDSKNILA
+60 NMPMESESKNILA

-83 LKKTLNNNINYP
+83 LEKTLGNNINYP

-106 YNIENVKKVNGMF
+106 HNIENVKKVNGMF
-119 AFAFYDNSKKKVYL
+119 AFAFYDNTKQKLYL

-144 YVIKKNGDIFFSS
+144 YAIKKNGDVFFSS
-157 EISSLIKNSGNEYSL
+157 EISSLIKNSSGEYSL
-172 NHDSLIDIFLFNGLN
+172 NQDSLIDIFLFNGLN
-187 SNKDYIKG
+187 SNRDFIKG

-204 ISFDLNNSNNIETFK
+204 ISFDLNNLNNIETFM
-219 IDSFNETNDEIDSF
+219 IDSITETNKEIDSF

-335 VPTYLLSKHTSQYT
+335 VPTYLLSKYTSQYT
-349 KAVLSGDGADELFGG
+349 KAVLSGDGADEVFGG

-390 NINITNKNLKYL
+390 NINITNKNVKYL
-402 SFTTKLKYFY
+402 SFTTKLQYFY

-423 LIWQSSYQNFNDDS
+423 LIWQSSYQNFSNDS
-437 ANIITKEINHYLKN
+437 VNIIAKEINHYVNNLD
-451 QGKKISSYREIDLN
+451 KKINSYREVDLN

-470 NVLPKVDIASMANGL
+470 NVLPKVDIASMAHGL

-497 NFAKNNPRSNEVN
+497 NFAKNNPKSNEVN

-518 RKYVENTELSF
+518 RKYLENTELSF

-549 GLEYINQMFV
+549 GIEYINQMYI
-559 DNDLVFLEK
+559 DNNLVFLEK
-568 DKMHLNSLLSKNNLT
+568 DKIHLNSLLSKNNLT

-604 INCRAV
+604 IN
-610 NVVYRKS
+610 
-617 PVLRHSA
+617 
-624 SVFVG
+624 FG
-629 KLLINHT
+629 
-636 C
+636 

>member
-1 MCGVVGFISE
+1 MIITMCGVVGFISE
-11 NRNTNQIDNFVKD
+11 SRNTNLIDNFVQD
-24 IEHRGPDSKNYL
+24 IEHRGPDSKNHL
-36 IVEVDKKYLHI
+36 IVEVAKKYLHI

-60 NMPMESDSKNILA
+60 NMPMESNSKNILA

-106 YNIENVKKVNGMF
+106 YNIKNVKKVNGMF
-119 AFAFYDNSKKKVYL
+119 AFAFYDNSKKKLYL

-157 EISSLIKNSGNEYSL
+157 EISSLIKNSGGEYSL
-172 NHDSLIDIFLFNGLN
+172 SQDSLIDIFLFNGLN
-187 SNKDYIKG
+187 SNKDFIKG
-195 IKTVQPGEI
+195 VKTVQPGEI
-204 ISFDLNNSNNIETFK
+204 ISFDLNNLDNNETFK
-219 IDSFNETNDEIDSF
+219 IDSFNETNNEIDSF

-275 VRHFSMTFSNRSF
+275 VRHFSMTFSNKSF

-301 GLESKIFTF
+301 GLQSKIFNF

-349 KAVLSGDGADELFGG
+349 KAVLSGDGADEVFGG

-377 PFSIQKI
+377 PFSFQKI

-390 NINITNKNLKYL
+390 NINITNKNVKYL

-497 NFAKNNPRSNEVN
+497 NFAKNNPGSNEVN

-518 RKYVENTELSF
+518 RKYLENTELSF

-549 GLEYINQMFV
+549 GLEYINQMYV
-559 DNDLVFLEK
+559 DNNLVFLEK

-593 YVLSKWCKNNK
+593 YVVSKWCMNNK
-604 INCRAV
+604 I
-610 NVVYRKS
+610 
-617 PVLRHSA
+617 
-624 SVFVG
+624 
-629 KLLINHT
+629 KLS
-636 C
+636 

>member
-1 MCGVVGFISE
+1 MLTMCGIVGFISE
-11 NRNTNQIDNFVKD
+11 NRNTNLIDNFVKD
-24 IEHRGPDSKNYL
+24 IEHRGPDSKNHL
-36 IVEVDKKYLHI
+36 IVEVHKKYLHI
-47 GSARLAIRGDSKE
+47 GSARLAIRGGSKE
-60 NMPMESDSKNILA
+60 NMPMESESKNILA

-83 LKKTLNNNINYP
+83 LEKTLGNNINYP

-106 YNIENVKKVNGMF
+106 HNIENVKKVNGMF
-119 AFAFYDNSKKKVYL
+119 AFAFYDNTKQKLYL

-144 YVIKKNGDIFFSS
+144 YAIKKNGDVFFSS
-157 EISSLIKNSGNEYSL
+157 EISSLIKNSSGEYSL
-172 NHDSLIDIFLFNGLN
+172 NQDSLIDIFLFNGLN
-187 SNKDYIKG
+187 SNRDFIKG

-204 ISFDLNNSNNIETFK
+204 ISFDLNNLNNIETFM
-219 IDSFNETNDEIDSF
+219 IDSITETNKEIDSF

-349 KAVLSGDGADELFGG
+349 KAVLSGDGADEVFGG

-390 NINITNKNLKYL
+390 NINITNKNVKYL
-402 SFTTKLKYFY
+402 SFTTKLQYFY

-423 LIWQSSYQNFNDDS
+423 LIWQSSYQNFSNDS
-437 ANIITKEINHYLKN
+437 VNIIAKEINHYVNNLD
-451 QGKKISSYREIDLN
+451 KKINSYREVDLN

-470 NVLPKVDIASMANGL
+470 NVLPKVDIASMAHGL

-497 NFAKNNPRSNEVN
+497 NFAKNNPKSNEVN

-518 RKYVENTELSF
+518 RKYLENTELSF

-549 GLEYINQMFV
+549 GIEYINQMYI
-559 DNDLVFLEK
+559 DNNLIFLEK
-568 DKMHLNSLLSKNNLT
+568 DKIHLNSLLSKNNLT

-604 INCRAV
+604 IN
-610 NVVYRKS
+610 
-617 PVLRHSA
+617 
-624 SVFVG
+624 FG
-629 KLLINHT
+629 
-636 C
+636 

>member
-1 MCGVVGFISE
+1 MLTMCGIVGFISE
-11 NRNTNQIDNFVKD
+11 NRNTNLIDNFVKD
-24 IEHRGPDSKNYL
+24 IEHRGPDSKNHL
-36 IVEVDKKYLHI
+36 IVEVHKKYLHI
-47 GSARLAIRGDSKE
+47 GSARLAIRGGSKE
-60 NMPMESDSKNILA
+60 NMPMESESKNILA
-73 YNGEVFDMDI
+73 YNGEVFDIDI
-83 LKKTLNNNINYP
+83 LEKTLGNNINYP

-106 YNIENVKKVNGMF
+106 HNIENVKKVNGMF
-119 AFAFYDNSKKKVYL
+119 AFAFYDNTKQKLYL

-144 YVIKKNGDIFFSS
+144 YAIKKNGDVFFSS
-157 EISSLIKNSGNEYSL
+157 EISSLIKNSSGEYSL
-172 NHDSLIDIFLFNGLN
+172 NQDSLIDIFLFNGLN
-187 SNKDYIKG
+187 SNRDFIKG

-204 ISFDLNNSNNIETFK
+204 ISFDLNNLNNIETFM
-219 IDSFNETNDEIDSF
+219 IDSITETNKEIDSF

-349 KAVLSGDGADELFGG
+349 KAVLSGDGADEVFGG

-390 NINITNKNLKYL
+390 NINITNKNVKYL
-402 SFTTKLKYFY
+402 SFTTKLQYFY

-423 LIWQSSYQNFNDDS
+423 LIWQSSYQNFSNDS
-437 ANIITKEINHYLKN
+437 VNIIAKEINHYVNNLD
-451 QGKKISSYREIDLN
+451 KKINSYREVDLN

-470 NVLPKVDIASMANGL
+470 NVLPKVDIASMAHGL

-497 NFAKNNPRSNEVN
+497 NFAKNNPKSNEVN

-518 RKYVENTELSF
+518 RKYLKNTELSF

-549 GLEYINQMFV
+549 GIEYINQMYI
-559 DNDLVFLEK
+559 DNNLVFLEK
-568 DKMHLNSLLSKNNLT
+568 DKIHLNSLLSKNNLT

-604 INCRAV
+604 IN
-610 NVVYRKS
+610 
-617 PVLRHSA
+617 
-624 SVFVG
+624 FG
-629 KLLINHT
+629 
-636 C
+636 

>member
-1 MCGVVGFISE
+1 MCGIVGFISE
-11 NRNTNQIDNFVKD
+11 NRNTNLIDNFVKD
-24 IEHRGPDSKNYL
+24 IEHRGPDSKNHL
-36 IVEVDKKYLHI
+36 IVEVHKKYLHI
-47 GSARLAIRGDSKE
+47 GSARLAIRGGSKE
-60 NMPMESDSKNILA
+60 NMPMESESKNILA

-83 LKKTLNNNINYP
+83 LEKTLGNNINYP

-106 YNIENVKKVNGMF
+106 HNIENVKKVNGMF
-119 AFAFYDNSKKKVYL
+119 AFAFYDNIKQKLYL

-144 YVIKKNGDIFFSS
+144 YAIKKNGDVFFSS
-157 EISSLIKNSGNEYSL
+157 EISSLIKNSSGEYSL
-172 NHDSLIDIFLFNGLN
+172 NQDSLIDIFLFNGLN
-187 SNKDYIKG
+187 SNRDFIKG

-204 ISFDLNNSNNIETFK
+204 ISFDLNNLNNIETFM
-219 IDSFNETNDEIDSF
+219 IDSITETNKDIDSF

-349 KAVLSGDGADELFGG
+349 KAVLSGDGADEVFGG

-390 NINITNKNLKYL
+390 NINITNKNVKYL
-402 SFTTKLKYFY
+402 SFTTKLQYFY

-423 LIWQSSYQNFNDDS
+423 LIWQSSYQNFSNDS
-437 ANIITKEINHYLKN
+437 VNIIAKEINHYVNNLDN
-451 QGKKISSYREIDLN
+451 KINSYREVDLN

-470 NVLPKVDIASMANGL
+470 NVLPKVDIASMAHGL

-497 NFAKNNPRSNEVN
+497 NFAKNNPKSNEVN

-518 RKYVENTELSF
+518 RKYLENTELSF

-549 GLEYINQMFV
+549 GIEYINQMYI
-559 DNDLVFLEK
+559 DNNLVFLEK
-568 DKMHLNSLLSKNNLT
+568 DKIHLNSLLSKNNLT

-604 INCRAV
+604 IN
-610 NVVYRKS
+610 
-617 PVLRHSA
+617 
-624 SVFVG
+624 FG
-629 KLLINHT
+629 
-636 C
+636 